1 MKKTATVAFLLVAL
15 LLVAVVP
22 SHAWSRHFHHVRP
35 VGARVFVGVG
45 PVWWG
50 PPYPY
55 WYYPPPYYYY
65 YPPAPVVV
73 TPAPIVVQES
83 PVYVQQQVVPAP
95 APPAAA
101 PESFWYYCP
110 SSRAYYPNV
119 QSCSEPWM
127 KVAPR

>member
-1 MKKTATVAFLLVAL
+1 MLMKRTATVAFVSVAL

-22 SHAWSRHFHHVRP
+22 SQAFPHHHFRP

-55 WYYPPPYYYY
+55 WYYPPAPVYVVPASVYVT
-65 YPPAPVVV
+65 PAPVV
-73 TPAPIVVQES
+73 IQES
-83 PVYVQQQVVPAP
+83 PVYVQPQVAP

-101 PESFWYYCP
+101 QESFWYYC
-110 SSRAYYPNV
+110 SSSKAYYPNV
-119 QSCSEPWM
+119 QSCPEP
-127 KVAPR
+127 